1 MIRNILIAACCLAV
15 GACAAEQQKIV
26 WTRTD
31 GRPQVQA
38 LLEIDQANCRDEAQK
53 SDPSVKDDTPRLFPG
68 PSKADD
74 QFAGCMTALGY
85 RAAN

>member
-1 MIRNILIAACCLAV
+1 MIRNILIAACCIAV
-15 GACAAEQQKIV
+15 GACAAEQQKVV

-38 LLEIDQANCRDEAQK
+38 LLEIDQADCRGEVQK
-53 SDPSVKDDTPRLFPG
+53 SDPSVKDDELRLFPG
-68 PSKADD
+68 QSKAGDK
-74 QFAGCMTALGY
+74 FASCMTALGY